1 MTIKIHFTQDGCMD
15 TERSYNRNKIVYPEI
30 QYGKPLTPSDLI
42 ARAPK
47 ILSDG
52 AVIFTTSEHLVLCVL
67 KMVRDKKISPDNIEI
82 REHFYSTTEKYP
94 TACISKV
101 VPVDEEGC
109 IDRSSVVDSGGPSG
123 FFSERLALL
132 R

>member
-1 MTIKIHFTQDGCMD
+1 MCSSDL
-15 TERSYNRNKIVYPEI
+15 RSYNSKKIVYPEI
-30 QYGKPLTPSDLI
+30 QYGKPVTPSDLI

-47 ILSDG
+47 ILADG
-52 AVIFTTSEHLVLCVL
+52 AVIFTTSEHLVLCAL

-82 REHFYSTTEKYP
+82 REHFYSTVEKYP
-94 TACISKV
+94 SPCISKV

-109 IDRSSVVDSGGPSG
+109 IDRSEVVDSGGPSG
-123 FFSERLALL
+123 FFSERMALL